1 MNKTPVLLATIMWP
15 VLAASLLAPAC
26 SSGESA
32 PSTSGGSGGSGGTT
46 SIGTGTGGFTP
57 IQSSGGRSGTGTST
71 GGNFVSVGTGGAS
84 TSGATGGSIII
95 GGGSGGSVIV
105 GGGSGGGA
113 VVGGMDNASAMN
125 GYVMNTLWKGYAFT
139 STSGTSAMIA
149 PVCDPAGIVPCFTGK
164 QLCASGTVGADVTGS
179 STAQLGFNI
188 NQAATGGVAGA
199 IATTGTGLSLALSGN
214 VTGLRAQI
222 QTADMKTRWC
232 ANLTGPTTTIPWAMF
247 NTACYMPSAGTYYVP
262 GTPIAQV
269 GVVVPSAATPTP
281 FSFCI
286 VDAHQY

>member
-1 MNKTPVLLATIMWP
+1 MNKTPVQLATFLWP

-32 PSTSGGSGGSGGTT
+32 PPTSGGSGGGTTVNLGSGGST
-46 SIGTGTGGFTP
+46 ST
-57 IQSSGGRSGTGTST
+57 QSTGGRSGNTNST
-71 GGNFVSVGTGGAS
+71 GGNFVSLGSGGAS
-84 TSGATGGSIII
+84 TSGTGGSIII
-95 GGGSGGSVIV
+95 GGGSGGSAVIV
-105 GGGSGGGA
+105 GGGTGGTGVA
-113 VVGGMDNASAMN
+113 VGGMDNAAAMN
-125 GYVMNTLWKGYAFT
+125 GYITGVWHGYAFT

-149 PVCDPAGIVPCFTGK
+149 PVCDPAGIVPCFTAK
-164 QLCASGTVGADVTGS
+164 QLCASGTVGADITGS

-199 IATTGTGLSLALSGN
+199 IATTGTGLSLTLSGN

-247 NTACYMPSAGTYYVP
+247 NTACYMPSAGTYYAP

-269 GVVVPSAATPTP
+269 GVVVPSAGTPTP
-281 FSFCI
+281 FNFCI